1 MRWGIQAG
9 RLFGRNRPTTRHDC
23 QGRCLARRF
32 LWSHYR
38 LAENRAAIACLTCNE
53 GFIISGEASPA
64 LFGFPRRPESRVSE
78 RFPPRETARAVRIA
92 EDTGSARDRLW
103 VFAGGDELCRI
114 RHNVL
119 PTLRTVL
126 PAKDPAVFVM
136 DLRQTEMSGF
146 CEQHNDSDIRRVVV
160 DDDTCEMSCRRLHR
174 LPASRRA

>member
-1 MRWGIQAG
+1 LGGSTLLEKPTEHQA
-9 RLFGRNRPTTRHDC
+9 HHQD
-23 QGRCLARRF
+23 RRF

-38 LAENRAAIACLTCNE
+38 LAENRAAIGCLIRE
-53 GFIISGEASPA
+53 GGFIISGEASPV

-78 RFPPRETARAVRIA
+78 RFPLRETTNAVRIA
-92 EDTGSARDRLW
+92 EGTGSARGRLW
-103 VFAGGDELCRI
+103 VFVDGDELCRI

-126 PAKDPAVFVM
+126 PAKDPEVFVM
-136 DLRQTEMSGF
+136 DLRQTEMSGS
-146 CEQHNDSDIRRVVV
+146 CEPHNDSDIRRVVV